1 MGLEEVFG
9 GMLPGLRDWIFSVKT
24 FVSAMVALA
33 IALRLGLDRPY
44 WAMATAYMVSQ
55 PLTGAM
61 RSKGAYRFIGTLLGA
76 IVAVALVPNLVDAP
90 ILLVIATSLWT
101 GICLFFALL
110 DRTPRSYVFM
120 LAGYTAAIIG
130 FPAVTAPLGVF
141 ETALVRVEEISLG
154 IICSTVIGTIV
165 LPRPVGPVI
174 IAQLDSWFGVAR
186 DWIFAV
192 LAGRRDEEAARRAR
206 RAMAGASVEVGM
218 LTTHLAYDTSL
229 LQTAT
234 RPVSVLQRR
243 MMFLLP
249 VISGIGDRLDLL
261 RAADALSPEIQTV
274 LDRLAGWIRS
284 GDDASDR
291 ETARMQDAIASA
303 TPRLTAAAD
312 WKTILQASLMSRLA
326 ELVEL
331 AHDVQALRR
340 QVMTGSSSLPK
351 LALPR
356 GLAPD
361 ATRYRDYGM
370 ALLSAFA
377 AALTVGLVCCFWIAT
392 AWPDGATAAMMAAVL
407 CSFFA
412 AQDDPVP
419 AILSFLYCTAIAIV
433 IDTVY
438 LFAILPVVTSF
449 EMLVLALAPTFLVL
463 GVLIAR
469 PATFLA
475 GLAIAVNGA
484 SMLALTDTY
493 NANFA
498 DFVNTSLAAL
508 AGMAAAATVTAII
521 RSVGAAWSARRLQ
534 RAGWR
539 DIARAASRHAAIER
553 PALAARM
560 LDRLADLTG
569 RLAASDLH
577 ADRAIRDA
585 LLDLRIGLNVVD
597 LERESP
603 ELEPPT
609 RASLQAM
616 LDGIEEYYRSQA
628 PAPPDAGL
636 RARIDS
642 AIAGV
647 VAAPG
652 RQLGSMLMLLL
663 GIRQSLF
670 PAAPPYAAPARAQ
683 VLEAAQ

>member
-1 MGLEEVFG
+1 MT
-9 GMLPGLRDWIFSVKT
+9 LPGLRDWIFSVKT
-24 FVSAMVALA
+24 FVSAMLALA

-61 RSKGAYRFIGTLLGA
+61 RSKGAYRFIGTLVGA
-76 IVAVALVPNLVDAP
+76 IAAVALVPNLVDAP
-90 ILLVIATSLWT
+90 TLLVGAASLWT

-120 LAGYTAAIIG
+120 LAGFTAAIIG
-130 FPAVTAPLGVF
+130 FPAVNAPLGIL
-141 ETALVRVEEISLG
+141 ETALVRVEEITLG
-154 IICSTVIGTIV
+154 IMCSIVIGTIV

-174 IAQLDSWFGVAR
+174 IARLDAWFAVAR

-192 LAGRRDEEAARRAR
+192 LAGRRDDDTARSAR

-218 LTTHLAYDTSL
+218 LITHLAYDTSL

-234 RPVSVLQRR
+234 RPVSVLRRR

-249 VISGIGDRLDLL
+249 LISGIGDRLDVL
-261 RAADALSPEIQTV
+261 RAAGTLSPEIQTV
-274 LDRLAGWIRS
+274 LDQLAGWIHS

-291 ETARMQDAIASA
+291 ETARMQDAIARA
-303 TPRLTAAAD
+303 TPHLTAAAD
-312 WKTILQASLMSRLA
+312 WTTILQAGLMSRLA
-326 ELVEL
+326 ELADL

-340 QVMTGSSSLPK
+340 QVMTGSSNLPK

-356 GLAPD
+356 GIAPD

-377 AALTVGLVCCFWIAT
+377 AALAVGLVCCLWIAT
-392 AWPDGATAAMMAAVL
+392 AWPDGATAAMMAAIL
-407 CSFFA
+407 CTFFA

-419 AILSFLYCTAIAIV
+419 AILSFLYYTAIAIV
-433 IDTVY
+433 IDAVY
-438 LFAILPVVTSF
+438 LFAILPMVTGF

-521 RSVGAAWSARRLQ
+521 RSVGAAWSAGRLQ

-539 DIARAASRHAAIER
+539 DIARAASRRGAIER
-553 PALAARM
+553 PALAALM

-577 ADRAIRDA
+577 ADLAIRDA
-585 LLDLRIGLNVVD
+585 LRDLRIGLNVVD

-603 ELEPPT
+603 DLGPPA

-616 LDGIEEYYRSQA
+616 LDGIEEYYRSHA
-628 PAPPDAGL
+628 PAPPDVGL
-636 RARIDS
+636 RARIDR
-642 AIAGV
+642 AIAAV

-652 RQLGSMLMLLL
+652 RQLAPMLMQLA
-663 GIRQSLF
+663 GIRQGLF
-670 PAAPPYAAPARAQ
+670 PEAPPYAASARTQ